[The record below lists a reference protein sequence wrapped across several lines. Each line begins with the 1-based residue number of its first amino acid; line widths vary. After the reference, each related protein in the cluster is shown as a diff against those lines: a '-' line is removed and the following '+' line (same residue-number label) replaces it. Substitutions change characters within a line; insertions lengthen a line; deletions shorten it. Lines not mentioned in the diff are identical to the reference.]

1 VLSNRYTLQF
11 IVCVYGPLRWHR
23 AAGLVGDILGNSSYA
38 KMSKPIATPKNN
50 RAQAVPN
57 AGPRRWLILLHQ
69 LPPLPSNLRVRT
81 WRRLQEL
88 GAVAV
93 KQSVYVLPD
102 TAESREDFE
111 WLKVEIEGAAGEATV
126 YSAEH
131 VDAAAE
137 AALIDQFRH
146 VRQQAYAEL
155 AGELQ
160 RIQRARASR
169 QGPSGRRRDLARY
182 RERFAAI
189 ERVDFF
195 GSPGRDR
202 VMTLLADLEATTRS
216 AAKGTGSQPA
226 GGRTD
231 PGQYDNRFCVTR
243 PRPGVDRM
251 ASAWLIRRF
260 IDSKARFGFITDVKA
275 AGDALP
281 FDMFGAGFGHEGDRC
296 TFETLAARFGIRDAA
311 VARIAEIVHD
321 LDFKDGKFGA
331 AEAATL
337 GIAIDGLQL
346 SSMDDN
352 TLLDQGMTLFE
363 ALYRSFGQLILP
375 SRPGSTVT
383 RKHRVSRAK

>member
-1 VLSNRYTLQF
+1 MPRPPATANTLSRPQL
-11 IVCVYGPLRWHR
+11 VPG
-23 AAGLVGDILGNSSYA
+23 AA
-38 KMSKPIATPKNN
+38 
-50 RAQAVPN
+50 
-57 AGPRRWLILLHQ
+57 PRRWLILVHQ

-102 TAESREDFE
+102 SAESREDFE
-111 WLKVEIEGAAGEATV
+111 WLKVEIEGAGGEAIV

-137 AALIDQFRH
+137 TALIDHFRH
-146 VRQQAYAEL
+146 LRQQAYTTL
-155 AGELQ
+155 ASELQ
-160 RIQRARASR
+160 RMQRAAATR
-169 QGPSGRRRDLARY
+169 QRPSGRRRDLGRY

-195 GSPGRDR
+195 GSAGRDR
-202 VMTLLADLEATTRS
+202 VATLLADLEATARS
-216 AAKGTGSQPA
+216 AAKGKGSPPA
-226 GGRTD
+226 PDSSDLGDYDGRLW
-231 PGQYDNRFCVTR
+231 VTR

-260 IDSKARFGFITDVKA
+260 IDSNARFGFITDVKA

-296 TFETLAARFGIRDAA
+296 TFETLVARFGISDAA

-321 LDFKDGKFGA
+321 LDLKDGKFGA
-331 AEAATL
+331 PEAATL

-346 SSMDDN
+346 SSTDDGV
-352 TLLDQGMTLFE
+352 LLDQGMTLFE
-363 ALYRSFGQLILP
+363 ALYQSFGR
-375 SRPGSTVT
+375 SMRPARPRSVVT
-383 RKHRVSRAK
+383 RKHKGRRAK